1 MMQLERRNRLETYE
15 KIKAKGYE
23 TRRSNRV
30 RCVGV
35 LQLCHLLFS
44 VFELRGNVVSTDV
57 QLVTCWSRLYTTLYH
72 AGNKNISRRFPV
84 CRTGPPALLS
94 SPRLAL
100 PFWRTIRRANWTFIM
115 QIYASIVELPRTHIV
130 LSGGGGG
137 GVDECGETSVQQW
150 ALKRSRES
158 FFEETTPRRSD
169 ENFSTVKRV

>member
-130 LSGGGGG
+130 LSGGGGRCG
-137 GVDECGETSVQQW
+137 RVWWNECSTMSVETQPWVFLW
-150 ALKRSRES
+150 RNNPATIGWK
-158 FFEETTPRRSD
+158 FF
-169 ENFSTVKRV
+169 NG